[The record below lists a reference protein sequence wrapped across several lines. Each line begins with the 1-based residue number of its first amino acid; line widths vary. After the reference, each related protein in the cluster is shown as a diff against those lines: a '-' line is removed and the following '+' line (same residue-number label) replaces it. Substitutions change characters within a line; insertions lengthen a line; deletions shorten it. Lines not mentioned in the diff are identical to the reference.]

1 MPITKQAIKKMK
13 RDQKAKERNEEKRDL
28 IKKTIKIYRKSP
40 TQQLL
45 QKVFSLLDK
54 GVKYGILKKN
64 KSSRLK
70 SRLSKIVN
78 KK

>member
-1 MPITKQAIKKMK
+1 MPITKQAIKKTK
-13 RDQKAKERNEEKRDL
+13 RDQKARERNQEKRDL
-28 IKKTIKIYRKSP
+28 VKNTIKLYRKSP

-45 QKVFSLLDK
+45 QKVFSLIDK

-70 SRLSKIVN
+70 SRLSKITI